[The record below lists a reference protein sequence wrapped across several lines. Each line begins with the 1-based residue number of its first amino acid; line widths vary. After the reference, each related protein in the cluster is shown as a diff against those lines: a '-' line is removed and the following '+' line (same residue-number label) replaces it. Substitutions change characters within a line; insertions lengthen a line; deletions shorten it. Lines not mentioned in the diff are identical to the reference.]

1 VQALARHDY
10 RATGWTTR
18 VSRVHP
24 VARSR
29 SDVRPAWPSGF
40 SRTAQ
45 LLLLSYLSFTAI
57 PFAKAQDVLTYHN
70 DNARTGQN
78 LNETIS
84 PKLQAKSLGGS
95 IVFIGLAVPLA
106 PVEDTAP
113 GQFRLLTS
121 SSAFLRGLADSVDL
135 SPVFLDGAYADSR
148 DGEEFCGVCGTP
160 LSNGSQRL
168 IVEDAERRQTPPPRF
183 EQSPGTQ
190 RLFDA

>member
-1 VQALARHDY
+1 MDGSDETQLIACFSQAFKPKA
-10 RATGWTTR
+10 
-18 VSRVHP
+18 
-24 VARSR
+24 
-29 SDVRPAWPSGF
+29 SGD
-40 SRTAQ
+40 
-45 LLLLSYLSFTAI
+45 
-57 PFAKAQDVLTYHN
+57 P
-70 DNARTGQN
+70 
-78 LNETIS
+78 
-84 PKLQAKSLGGS
+84 P

-121 SSAFLRGLADSVDL
+121 SSAFLQGLADSVDL